1 MPLMLAAV
9 TDTGRLRQSP
19 ARRQPAL
26 TRNASPAPT
35 WGKGVNYRMLSSL
48 YEMVLGAIARLR
60 AEDGQTMA
68 EYGLLLAVIAVV
80 VVAAALLLGD
90 SISSLFLGV
99 SSKL

>member
-1 MPLMLAAV
+1 
-9 TDTGRLRQSP
+9 
-19 ARRQPAL
+19 
-26 TRNASPAPT
+26 
-35 WGKGVNYRMLSSL
+35 MLSSL
-48 YEMVLGAIARLR
+48 YELAFGLVERTR
-60 AEDGQTMA
+60 AQDGQTMA